1 MTAAPARLLEP
12 FADAGVLAPADVHVA
27 RTLGRLG
34 GEPDERVLL
43 AAALATRA
51 VRLGSVCI
59 ELPDMRAVAV
69 DGDDAVDV
77 DALPW
82 PSDAEVLAALR
93 RSPLVIGST
102 AGPLRPLHLVDDRL
116 LYLDRYFRQEA
127 TVREILDRRA
137 GPAPA
142 VDATALAIG
151 LARFFPDTGPDRQ
164 RIAAAVAVTSMTS
177 VIAGG
182 PGTGK
187 THTVARILALLFAQH
202 GPRLRV
208 GLAAPT
214 GRAAAQLQDAVAAQS
229 EVLGLPHAI
238 PAQTIH
244 RMLGFRPGNR
254 SRFRH
259 DATDHLPYD
268 VVIVDET
275 SMVSLTIMCRL
286 LEALR
291 PDARLILVGDPNQLA
306 SVDAGAVLADL
317 VSRTVMHRPNPVLDG
332 VLAAEPDPG
341 PRLGD
346 TSPPTERPLDDA
358 ELTAARGGVVE
369 LLRGRRFSGVLGEL
383 ADAVRAGDADTV
395 IALARDGGA
404 IEWCGS
410 DELDGVR
417 RDVADAAARTTAHA
431 AAGEALEA
439 LAAVRAHR
447 VLCAHSDGGSGVT
460 RWAQLAEEWAGV
472 RPGDRDWYP
481 GQPLLVTA
489 NDYDAQVYNGD
500 VGVVVERGGLK
511 AAFARGSGVAL
522 LYPNQLVSVRSVYA
536 MTIHRSQGS
545 QYDAVSVVIPP
556 VGSRLLTRELLY
568 TAITRART
576 RVRLIGDEDAIRAGV
591 ERRVLRASGLRG

>member
-417 RDVADAAARTTAHA
+417 RD
-431 AAGEALEA
+431 
-439 LAAVRAHR
+439 
-447 VLCAHSDGGSGVT
+447 
-460 RWAQLAEEWAGV
+460 
-472 RPGDRDWYP
+472 
-481 GQPLLVTA
+481 
-489 NDYDAQVYNGD
+489 
-500 VGVVVERGGLK
+500 
-511 AAFARGSGVAL
+511 
-522 LYPNQLVSVRSVYA
+522 
-536 MTIHRSQGS
+536 
-545 QYDAVSVVIPP
+545 
-556 VGSRLLTRELLY
+556 
-568 TAITRART
+568 
-576 RVRLIGDEDAIRAGV
+576 
-591 ERRVLRASGLRG
+591 